1 MKGQSEEIRTLAV
14 AAHKAGQTP
23 QMLAEIFQVTAR
35 TIYRWTKEAQ
45 AGQTAA
51 RKRGRR
57 AYCLTAEDMRRL
69 DALVRENPKKTLAK
83 LREELNNPCS
93 LPTIMRALVKLG
105 HRDRKSAGIRRTKPP
120 QGGVMPTAGPGTG
133 SAPEFSHPAP

>member
-14 AAHKAGQTP
+14 AAHQAGQTP

-35 TIYRWTKEAQ
+35 TIYRWTKEAK

-57 AYCLTAEDMRRL
+57 AHCLTAEDMRRL
-69 DALVRENPKKTLAK
+69 DSLVRENPKKTLAA
-83 LREELNNPCS
+83 LRADLNNPCS

-105 HRDRKSAGIRRTKPP
+105 HRDRKTAGGRRAKPSSTGIR
-120 QGGVMPTAGPGTG
+120 GTV
-133 SAPEFSHPAP
+133 AVEN

>member
-23 QMLAEIFQVTAR
+23 EMLAEIFQVTAR
-35 TIYRWTKEAQ
+35 TIYRWTKEAK

-57 AYCLTAEDMRRL
+57 AHCLTAEDLRRL
-69 DALVRENPKKTLAK
+69 DDLVRENPKKTLAA
-83 LREELNNPCS
+83 LRADLNNPCS

-105 HRDRKSAGIRRTKPP
+105 YRGRKSVGVRRTKPSREY
-120 QGGVMPTAGPGTG
+120 VTR
-133 SAPEFSHPAP
+133 E

>member
-14 AAHKAGQTP
+14 AAHQAGQTP

-35 TIYRWTKEAQ
+35 TIYRWTKEAK

-57 AYCLTAEDMRRL
+57 AHCLTVEDLRRL
-69 DALVRENPKKTLAK
+69 DDLVRENPKKTLAK
-83 LREELNNPCS
+83 LRADLNNPCS
-93 LPTIMRALVKLG
+93 LPTIMRALAKLG
-105 HRDRKSAGIRRTKPP
+105 HRGRKNTAGRRAKTSAGGR
-120 QGGVMPTAGPGTG
+120 
-133 SAPEFSHPAP
+133 PASVDL